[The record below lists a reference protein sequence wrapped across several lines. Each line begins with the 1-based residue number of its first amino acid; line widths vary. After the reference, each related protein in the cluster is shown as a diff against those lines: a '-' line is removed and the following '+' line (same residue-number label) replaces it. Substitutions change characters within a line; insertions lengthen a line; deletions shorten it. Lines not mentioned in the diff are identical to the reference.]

1 MPEPLNDMNLISPL
15 LPERH
20 ILLDLEAG
28 SKKRL
33 FEEAAQLLSNTCGID
48 RTLVFDNLLAR
59 EKLGS
64 TGLGQGVA
72 IPHGRIKGLKEAAGA
87 FIRLAEPID
96 FDAPDKRLVSLV
108 FVLLAPE
115 QDTEASLQ
123 VLAALATGFA
133 NRDFREKLA
142 VVSDAASARELFA
155 AITT

>member
-1 MPEPLNDMNLISPL
+1 MNLISSL

-20 ILLDLEAG
+20 ILLDLEAS

-33 FEEAAQLLSNTCGID
+33 FEEASQLFANACGID
-48 RTLVFDNLLAR
+48 RALVFDNLLAR

-87 FIRLAEPID
+87 FIRLAEPIE
-96 FDAPDKRLVSLV
+96 FDAPDKRPVSLV

-115 QDTEASLQ
+115 QATEASLQ
-123 VLAALATGFA
+123 TLAALATGFA

-142 VVSDAASARELFA
+142 AAPDAASARELFSA
-155 AITT
+155 LPD

>member
-1 MPEPLNDMNLISPL
+1 MNPIANL
-15 LPERH
+15 LPEKH
-20 ILLDLEAG
+20 ILLDLDAS

-33 FEEAAQLLSNTCGID
+33 FEEASQLLADSARLD
-48 RTLVFDNLLAR
+48 RALIFDNLLSR

-72 IPHGRIKGLKEAAGA
+72 IPHGRIKGLKEASGA

-96 FDAPDKRLVSLV
+96 FDAPDKRPVNLV

-115 QDTEASLQ
+115 QATETSLQ

-133 NRDFREKLA
+133 NREFREALLA
-142 VVSDAASARELFA
+142 AADAASVRELFSTA
-155 AITT
+155 KPG

>member
-1 MPEPLNDMNLISPL
+1 MNNPITHL
-15 LPERH
+15 LPEQH

-33 FEEAAQLLSNTCGID
+33 FEEASQLLANSSGID
-48 RTLVFDNLLAR
+48 RTLIFDNLLAR

-96 FDAPDKRLVSLV
+96 FDAPDKRPVNLV

-115 QDTEASLQ
+115 QATETSLQ
-123 VLAALATGFA
+123 VLAALATCFA
-133 NRDFREKLA
+133 NRDFREKLLA
-142 VVSDAASARELFA
+142 ATDATSVRELFA
-155 AITT
+155 TATVS

>member
-1 MPEPLNDMNLISPL
+1 MNPITHL
-15 LPERH
+15 LPETH

-33 FEEAAQLLSNTCGID
+33 FEEASQLLANTCGID
-48 RTLVFDNLLAR
+48 RALVFDNLLAR

-72 IPHGRIKGLKEAAGA
+72 IPHGRIKGLKETAGA

-96 FDAPDKRLVSLV
+96 FDAPDKRPVRLV

-115 QDTEASLQ
+115 QATETSLQ
-123 VLAALATGFA
+123 ALAALATCFA

-142 VVSDAASARELFA
+142 AASDAASVRELFSTA
-155 AITT
+155 SAD